1 MITSTNVRSGDRS
14 IRASIESPRLR
25 EIAVPSSPS
34 PAAAQPDFVVV
45 LVTVP
50 DAAVGETIARALL
63 AERLAACVSRVGPV
77 RSLFRWKGEV
87 DAADEQLLVVK
98 ARRSA
103 LPRVETLLKKLHPY
117 EVPELL
123 ALPVVGGGAAY
134 LDWLAAETDA

>member
-1 MITSTNVRSGDRS
+1 VRSGDRI

-25 EIAVPSSPS
+25 EIAVPSPPS
-34 PAAAQPDFVVV
+34 PAASDHAFVVV

-63 AERLAACVSRVGPV
+63 AERLAACVNRLGPV
-77 RSLFRWKGEV
+77 RSLFRWQGRI
-87 DAADEQLLVVK
+87 DAADEQLLVIK

-103 LPRVETLLKKLHPY
+103 LPRLEARLKSLHPY

-123 ALPVVGGGAAY
+123 ALPVVAGGAAY
-134 LDWLAAETDA
+134 LDWLASETDA